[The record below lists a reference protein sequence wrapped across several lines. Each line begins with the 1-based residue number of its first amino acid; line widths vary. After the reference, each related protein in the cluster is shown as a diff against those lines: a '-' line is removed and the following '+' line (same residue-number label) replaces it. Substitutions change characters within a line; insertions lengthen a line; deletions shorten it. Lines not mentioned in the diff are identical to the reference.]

1 MATFCLPLMTAG
13 AGMAFTV
20 YSDLAAILL
29 FPEHR
34 PSAVFTLHSP
44 QCLPVLLLSAVF

>member
-1 MATFCLPLMTAG
+1 MAAFCLSPVTAG

-34 PSAVFTLHSP
+34 PAVYTAWP
-44 QCLPVLLLSAVF
+44 